1 MTPREAL
8 KRYFGYDSFRPGQEE
23 IVSAL
28 LAGRDALAIMPTGAG
43 KSLCYQV
50 PALLLPGLT
59 LVISPLISLMQDQ
72 VKGLNAAGIHAAF
85 INSSLTETQIARAL
99 DLAAEGSYK
108 LVYVAPERL
117 ESPVFR
123 SFAAGAD
130 ISMVTV
136 DEAHCISQWGQDFRP
151 SYLKILDFIDS
162 LPRRPIVSAFTATAT
177 REVKDDIVCTLRLH
191 DPKVLVT
198 GFDRPN
204 LYFQVER
211 TRRKDDFVIQY
222 LRDHPGESGIIYC
235 ATRKNVDKLQ
245 ELLTEYGFTA
255 TKYHAGLSAEA
266 RRKNQNDFIYDTA
279 PVIVATNAF
288 GMGIDKSNVRFVLH
302 YNMPQSMENYY
313 QEAGRAG
320 RDGLP
325 SQCVLLFSAQ
335 DVIINEEDCGTLRG
349 LTATAI
355 KRNDDVVQTLYDR
368 ILGRTALNDVIHP
381 LTGEVLC
388 KAGEEITESIA
399 EAIEKS
405 PLESVE
411 IRSVLTCESRRGV
424 CAKCYGRNLATAR
437 MVQRGEVVGVIAAQ
451 SIGEPGT
458 QLTLRTFHVGGVAA
472 GTAVETNV
480 VSKYEGR
487 LEIDELRTVKGKNP
501 QGEAVDIVISRQSE
515 FRIVDPK
522 TEIVLYTHNLP
533 YGSMLYM
540 SDGAEVKKGDMICEW
555 DPYNAVIISE
565 HEGKA
570 VYDSVIEGVTYR
582 DERDEQTGLSEKV
595 IIESKDKTKNPVIKV
610 INKEGE
616 EVKSYNL
623 PVSAHVVVKDNAKIK
638 AGDILIKI
646 PRAVGKSGGDITG
659 GLPRVTELFE
669 ARNPSN
675 PAIVSEID
683 GEVTFGK
690 IKRGNREII
699 ITSKEGDVRRYLVPL
714 SRQIIV
720 QENDYVKA
728 GGALSDG
735 AITPSDI
742 LNILG
747 LTKVQEYIV
756 NEVQEVYRMQG
767 VKINDKHFE
776 VIVRQMMSKV
786 KIEDPGDTRFFEDQ
800 IVDKWEFMDVNDE
813 LYDKVVVTDAGDSTA
828 VQPGQIISMRKLRDE
843 NSSLKRRDLNLVKV
857 RDIVPAT
864 STQILQGITRAALQT
879 SSFISAASFQETTKV
894 LNEAAIQGKVDPLE
908 NLKENVI
915 CGHLIPGGTGMR
927 EYDNL
932 VVGLK
937 EDLEAIQAAK

>member
-85 INSSLTETQIARAL
+85 INSSLTETQIAHAL

-245 ELLTEYGFTA
+245 ELLTEYGFAA

-335 DVIINEEDCGTLRG
+335 DVIINKFLLDKKDFAEMDDEEADLLRQRDLQRLQTMERYCQTTECLRNYILAYFGEHPTAPCGNCGSCNNDFDEVDMTDAAKWMINCVAELRGRYGKAILFGTLQGANRARLRELG
-349 LTATAI
+349 AERFKSYGRMKDTPRETLERLLAQLLEDGYLVQSDDQYAVLHIGDITPLKAGGQVLVKLPPQREPEQARAPKPKRRSPMDALTSAGLELFNQLRQLRFDTAQREGLPPYVVFGDKSLVDMCLRAPRRAEDMLGIYGMGERKYEKYGAAFFAVIDAYRADHPDAVLSLDPPAPEPEKPLPSEKKKKPPKAERPAFYLTAEDARSFNFQDSYTGAEL
-355 KRNDDVVQTLYDR
+355 KA
-368 ILGRTALNDVIHP
+368 AL
-381 LTGEVLC
+381 
-388 KAGEEITESIA
+388 
-399 EAIEKS
+399 IE
-405 PLESVE
+405 
-411 IRSVLTCESRRGV
+411 
-424 CAKCYGRNLATAR
+424 
-437 MVQRGEVVGVIAAQ
+437 
-451 SIGEPGT
+451 
-458 QLTLRTFHVGGVAA
+458 AA
-472 GTAVETNV
+472 GDPDVKAPTI
-480 VSKYEGR
+480 K
-487 LEIDELRTVKGKNP
+487 EIDEWLLAQRLIGMERLPTKGFYYVPTPAGVDAGLRSEDKVSARGTPYSVLLFTPEAQRMVVEHFIKP
-501 QGEAVDIVISRQSE
+501 EASPSGEAV
-515 FRIVDPK
+515 
-522 TEIVLYTHNLP
+522 T
-533 YGSMLYM
+533 
-540 SDGAEVKKGDMICEW
+540 
-555 DPYNAVIISE
+555 
-565 HEGKA
+565 
-570 VYDSVIEGVTYR
+570 
-582 DERDEQTGLSEKV
+582 
-595 IIESKDKTKNPVIKV
+595 
-610 INKEGE
+610 
-616 EVKSYNL
+616 
-623 PVSAHVVVKDNAKIK
+623 
-638 AGDILIKI
+638 
-646 PRAVGKSGGDITG
+646 
-659 GLPRVTELFE
+659 
-669 ARNPSN
+669 
-675 PAIVSEID
+675 
-683 GEVTFGK
+683 
-690 IKRGNREII
+690 
-699 ITSKEGDVRRYLVPL
+699 EGD
-714 SRQIIV
+714 
-720 QENDYVKA
+720 
-728 GGALSDG
+728 
-735 AITPSDI
+735 
-742 LNILG
+742 
-747 LTKVQEYIV
+747 
-756 NEVQEVYRMQG
+756 
-767 VKINDKHFE
+767 
-776 VIVRQMMSKV
+776 
-786 KIEDPGDTRFFEDQ
+786 
-800 IVDKWEFMDVNDE
+800 
-813 LYDKVVVTDAGDSTA
+813 
-828 VQPGQIISMRKLRDE
+828 
-843 NSSLKRRDLNLVKV
+843 
-857 RDIVPAT
+857 
-864 STQILQGITRAALQT
+864 
-879 SSFISAASFQETTKV
+879 
-894 LNEAAIQGKVDPLE
+894 
-908 NLKENVI
+908 
-915 CGHLIPGGTGMR
+915 
-927 EYDNL
+927 
-932 VVGLK
+932 
-937 EDLEAIQAAK
+937 

>member
-85 INSSLTETQIARAL
+85 INSSLTETQIAHAL

-245 ELLTEYGFTA
+245 ELLTEYGFAA

-335 DVIINEEDCGTLRG
+335 DVIINKFLLDKKDFAEMDDEEADLLRQRDLQRLQTMERYCQTTECLRNYILAYFGEHPTVPCGNCGSCNNDFDEVDMTDAAKWMINCVAELRGRYGKAILFGTLQGANRARLRELGAERFKSYGRMKDTPRG
-349 LTATAI
+349 TLERLLAQLLEDGYLVQSDDQYAVLHIGDIAPLKAGGQVLVKLPPRREPEQARAPKPKRRSPMDALTSAGLELFNQLRQLRFDTAQREGLPPYVVFGDKSLVDMCLRAPRRAEDMLGIYGMGERKYEKYGAAFFAVIDAYRADHPDAVLSLDPPAPEPEKPLPSEKKKKPPKAERPAFYLTAEDARSFNYQDSYTGAEL
-355 KRNDDVVQTLYDR
+355 KA
-368 ILGRTALNDVIHP
+368 AL
-381 LTGEVLC
+381 
-388 KAGEEITESIA
+388 
-399 EAIEKS
+399 IE
-405 PLESVE
+405 
-411 IRSVLTCESRRGV
+411 
-424 CAKCYGRNLATAR
+424 
-437 MVQRGEVVGVIAAQ
+437 
-451 SIGEPGT
+451 
-458 QLTLRTFHVGGVAA
+458 AA
-472 GTAVETNV
+472 GDPDVKAPTI
-480 VSKYEGR
+480 K
-487 LEIDELRTVKGKNP
+487 EIDEWLLAQRLIGMERLPTKGFYYVPTPAGVDAGLR
-501 QGEAVDIVISRQSE
+501 SE
-515 FRIVDPK
+515 
-522 TEIVLYTHNLP
+522 
-533 YGSMLYM
+533 
-540 SDGAEVKKGDMICEW
+540 
-555 DPYNAVIISE
+555 
-565 HEGKA
+565 
-570 VYDSVIEGVTYR
+570 
-582 DERDEQTGLSEKV
+582 
-595 IIESKDKTKNPVIKV
+595 DK
-610 INKEGE
+610 
-616 EVKSYNL
+616 
-623 PVSAHVVVKDNAKIK
+623 VSARGTPYSVLLFTPEAQRMVVEHFIK
-638 AGDILIKI
+638 PD
-646 PRAVGKSGGDITG
+646 
-659 GLPRVTELFE
+659 
-669 ARNPSN
+669 
-675 PAIVSEID
+675 
-683 GEVTFGK
+683 
-690 IKRGNREII
+690 
-699 ITSKEGDVRRYLVPL
+699 
-714 SRQIIV
+714 
-720 QENDYVKA
+720 
-728 GGALSDG
+728 
-735 AITPSDI
+735 
-742 LNILG
+742 
-747 LTKVQEYIV
+747 
-756 NEVQEVYRMQG
+756 
-767 VKINDKHFE
+767 
-776 VIVRQMMSKV
+776 
-786 KIEDPGDTRFFEDQ
+786 
-800 IVDKWEFMDVNDE
+800 
-813 LYDKVVVTDAGDSTA
+813 
-828 VQPGQIISMRKLRDE
+828 
-843 NSSLKRRDLNLVKV
+843 
-857 RDIVPAT
+857 
-864 STQILQGITRAALQT
+864 
-879 SSFISAASFQETTKV
+879 
-894 LNEAAIQGKVDPLE
+894 
-908 NLKENVI
+908 
-915 CGHLIPGGTGMR
+915 
-927 EYDNL
+927 
-932 VVGLK
+932 
-937 EDLEAIQAAK
+937 

>member
-123 SFAAGAD
+123 SFAVGAD

-222 LRDHPGESGIIYC
+222 LRGHPGESGIIYC

-245 ELLTEYGFTA
+245 ELLTEYGFAA
-255 TKYHAGLSAEA
+255 TKYHAGLPAEA

-335 DVIINEEDCGTLRG
+335 DVIINKFLLDKKDFAEMDDEEADLLRQRDLQRLQTMERYCQTTECLRNYILAYFGEHPTAPCGNCGSCNNDFDEVDMTDAAKWMINCVAELHGRYGKAILFGTLQGANRARLRELG
-349 LTATAI
+349 AERFKSYGRRKDTPRETLERLLAQLLEDGYLVQSDDQYAVLHIGDIAPLKAGGQVLVKLPPQREPEQARAPKPKRRSPMDALTSAGLELFNQLRQLRFDTAQREGLPPYVVFGDKSLADMCLRAPATVEGMIGIYGMGERKYEKYGAAFFAVIDAYRADHPDAVLSLDPPAPEPEKPLPSEKKKKPPKAERPAFYLTAEDARSFNYQDSYTA
-355 KRNDDVVQTLYDR
+355 
-368 ILGRTALNDVIHP
+368 AL
-381 LTGEVLC
+381 
-388 KAGEEITESIA
+388 
-399 EAIEKS
+399 IE
-405 PLESVE
+405 
-411 IRSVLTCESRRGV
+411 
-424 CAKCYGRNLATAR
+424 
-437 MVQRGEVVGVIAAQ
+437 
-451 SIGEPGT
+451 
-458 QLTLRTFHVGGVAA
+458 AA
-472 GTAVETNV
+472 GAPDVKAPTI
-480 VSKYEGR
+480 K
-487 LEIDELRTVKGKNP
+487 EIDEWLLAQRLIGMERLPTKGFYYVPTPAGVDAGLR
-501 QGEAVDIVISRQSE
+501 SE
-515 FRIVDPK
+515 
-522 TEIVLYTHNLP
+522 
-533 YGSMLYM
+533 
-540 SDGAEVKKGDMICEW
+540 
-555 DPYNAVIISE
+555 
-565 HEGKA
+565 
-570 VYDSVIEGVTYR
+570 
-582 DERDEQTGLSEKV
+582 
-595 IIESKDKTKNPVIKV
+595 DK
-610 INKEGE
+610 
-616 EVKSYNL
+616 
-623 PVSAHVVVKDNAKIK
+623 VSARGTPYSVLLFTPEAQRMVVEHFIK
-638 AGDILIKI
+638 PD
-646 PRAVGKSGGDITG
+646 
-659 GLPRVTELFE
+659 
-669 ARNPSN
+669 
-675 PAIVSEID
+675 
-683 GEVTFGK
+683 
-690 IKRGNREII
+690 
-699 ITSKEGDVRRYLVPL
+699 
-714 SRQIIV
+714 
-720 QENDYVKA
+720 
-728 GGALSDG
+728 
-735 AITPSDI
+735 
-742 LNILG
+742 
-747 LTKVQEYIV
+747 
-756 NEVQEVYRMQG
+756 
-767 VKINDKHFE
+767 
-776 VIVRQMMSKV
+776 
-786 KIEDPGDTRFFEDQ
+786 
-800 IVDKWEFMDVNDE
+800 
-813 LYDKVVVTDAGDSTA
+813 
-828 VQPGQIISMRKLRDE
+828 
-843 NSSLKRRDLNLVKV
+843 
-857 RDIVPAT
+857 
-864 STQILQGITRAALQT
+864 
-879 SSFISAASFQETTKV
+879 
-894 LNEAAIQGKVDPLE
+894 
-908 NLKENVI
+908 
-915 CGHLIPGGTGMR
+915 
-927 EYDNL
+927 
-932 VVGLK
+932 
-937 EDLEAIQAAK
+937 

>member
-50 PALLLPGLT
+50 PALLLPGLM

-211 TRRKDDFVIQY
+211 IRRKDDFVIQY

-245 ELLTEYGFTA
+245 ELLTEYGFAA

-335 DVIINEEDCGTLRG
+335 DVIINKFLLDKKDFAEMDDEEADLLRQRDLQRLQTMERYCQTTECLRNYILAYFGEHPTAPCGNCGSCNNDFDEVDMTDAAKWMINCVAELHGRYGKAILFGTLQGANRARLRELG
-349 LTATAI
+349 AERFKSYGRMKDTPRETLERLLAQLLEDGYLVQSDDQYAVLHIGDIAPLKAGGQVLVKLPPQREPEQARAPKPKRRSPMDALTSAGLELFSQLRQLRFDTAQREGLPPYVVFGDKSLVDMCLRAPRRAEDMLGIYGMGERKYEKYGAAFFAVIDAYRADHPDAVLSLDPPAPEPEKPLPSEKKKKPPKAERPAFYLTAEDARSFNYQDSYTGAEL
-355 KRNDDVVQTLYDR
+355 KA
-368 ILGRTALNDVIHP
+368 AL
-381 LTGEVLC
+381 
-388 KAGEEITESIA
+388 
-399 EAIEKS
+399 IE
-405 PLESVE
+405 
-411 IRSVLTCESRRGV
+411 
-424 CAKCYGRNLATAR
+424 
-437 MVQRGEVVGVIAAQ
+437 
-451 SIGEPGT
+451 
-458 QLTLRTFHVGGVAA
+458 AA
-472 GTAVETNV
+472 GDPDVKAPTI
-480 VSKYEGR
+480 K
-487 LEIDELRTVKGKNP
+487 EIDEWLLAQRLIGMERLPTKGFYYVPTPAGVDAGLRSEDKVSARGTPYSVLLFTPEAQRMVVEHFIKP
-501 QGEAVDIVISRQSE
+501 EASPSGEAV
-515 FRIVDPK
+515 
-522 TEIVLYTHNLP
+522 T
-533 YGSMLYM
+533 
-540 SDGAEVKKGDMICEW
+540 
-555 DPYNAVIISE
+555 
-565 HEGKA
+565 
-570 VYDSVIEGVTYR
+570 
-582 DERDEQTGLSEKV
+582 
-595 IIESKDKTKNPVIKV
+595 
-610 INKEGE
+610 
-616 EVKSYNL
+616 
-623 PVSAHVVVKDNAKIK
+623 
-638 AGDILIKI
+638 
-646 PRAVGKSGGDITG
+646 
-659 GLPRVTELFE
+659 
-669 ARNPSN
+669 
-675 PAIVSEID
+675 
-683 GEVTFGK
+683 
-690 IKRGNREII
+690 
-699 ITSKEGDVRRYLVPL
+699 EGD
-714 SRQIIV
+714 
-720 QENDYVKA
+720 
-728 GGALSDG
+728 
-735 AITPSDI
+735 
-742 LNILG
+742 
-747 LTKVQEYIV
+747 
-756 NEVQEVYRMQG
+756 
-767 VKINDKHFE
+767 
-776 VIVRQMMSKV
+776 
-786 KIEDPGDTRFFEDQ
+786 
-800 IVDKWEFMDVNDE
+800 
-813 LYDKVVVTDAGDSTA
+813 
-828 VQPGQIISMRKLRDE
+828 
-843 NSSLKRRDLNLVKV
+843 
-857 RDIVPAT
+857 
-864 STQILQGITRAALQT
+864 
-879 SSFISAASFQETTKV
+879 
-894 LNEAAIQGKVDPLE
+894 
-908 NLKENVI
+908 
-915 CGHLIPGGTGMR
+915 
-927 EYDNL
+927 
-932 VVGLK
+932 
-937 EDLEAIQAAK
+937 

>member
-1 MTPREAL
+1 MTPLETL

-59 LVISPLISLMQDQ
+59 LVISQLISLMQDQ

-245 ELLTEYGFTA
+245 ELLTEYGFAA

-335 DVIINEEDCGTLRG
+335 DVIINKFLLDKKDFAEMDDEEADLLRQRDLQRLQTMERYCQTTECLRNYILAYFGEHPTAPCGNCGSCNNDFDEVDMTDAAKWMINCVAELRGRYGKAILFGTLQGANRARLRELG
-349 LTATAI
+349 AERFKSYGRMKDTPRETLERLLAQLLEDGYLVQSDDQYAVLHIGDIATLKAGGQVLVKLPPQREPEQTRAPKPKRRSPMDALTSAGLELFSQLRQLRFDTAQREGLPPYVVFGDKSLVDMCLRAPRRAEDMLGIYGMGERKYEKYGAAFFAVIDAYRADHPDAVLSLDPPAPEPEKPLPSEKKKKPPKAERPAFYLTAEDARSFNYQDSYTGAEL
-355 KRNDDVVQTLYDR
+355 KA
-368 ILGRTALNDVIHP
+368 AL
-381 LTGEVLC
+381 
-388 KAGEEITESIA
+388 
-399 EAIEKS
+399 IE
-405 PLESVE
+405 
-411 IRSVLTCESRRGV
+411 
-424 CAKCYGRNLATAR
+424 
-437 MVQRGEVVGVIAAQ
+437 
-451 SIGEPGT
+451 
-458 QLTLRTFHVGGVAA
+458 AA
-472 GTAVETNV
+472 GDPDVKAPTI
-480 VSKYEGR
+480 K
-487 LEIDELRTVKGKNP
+487 EIDEWLLAQRLIGMERLPTKGFYYVPTPAGVDAGLRSEDKVSARGTPYSVLLFTPEAQRMVVEHFIKP
-501 QGEAVDIVISRQSE
+501 EASPSGEAV
-515 FRIVDPK
+515 
-522 TEIVLYTHNLP
+522 T
-533 YGSMLYM
+533 
-540 SDGAEVKKGDMICEW
+540 
-555 DPYNAVIISE
+555 
-565 HEGKA
+565 
-570 VYDSVIEGVTYR
+570 
-582 DERDEQTGLSEKV
+582 
-595 IIESKDKTKNPVIKV
+595 
-610 INKEGE
+610 
-616 EVKSYNL
+616 
-623 PVSAHVVVKDNAKIK
+623 
-638 AGDILIKI
+638 
-646 PRAVGKSGGDITG
+646 
-659 GLPRVTELFE
+659 
-669 ARNPSN
+669 
-675 PAIVSEID
+675 
-683 GEVTFGK
+683 
-690 IKRGNREII
+690 
-699 ITSKEGDVRRYLVPL
+699 EGD
-714 SRQIIV
+714 
-720 QENDYVKA
+720 
-728 GGALSDG
+728 
-735 AITPSDI
+735 
-742 LNILG
+742 
-747 LTKVQEYIV
+747 
-756 NEVQEVYRMQG
+756 
-767 VKINDKHFE
+767 
-776 VIVRQMMSKV
+776 
-786 KIEDPGDTRFFEDQ
+786 
-800 IVDKWEFMDVNDE
+800 
-813 LYDKVVVTDAGDSTA
+813 
-828 VQPGQIISMRKLRDE
+828 
-843 NSSLKRRDLNLVKV
+843 
-857 RDIVPAT
+857 
-864 STQILQGITRAALQT
+864 
-879 SSFISAASFQETTKV
+879 
-894 LNEAAIQGKVDPLE
+894 
-908 NLKENVI
+908 
-915 CGHLIPGGTGMR
+915 
-927 EYDNL
+927 
-932 VVGLK
+932 
-937 EDLEAIQAAK
+937 

>member
-23 IVSAL
+23 IVRAL

-130 ISMVTV
+130 ISMITV

-222 LRDHPGESGIIYC
+222 LRHHPGESGIIYC

-245 ELLTEYGFTA
+245 ELLTEYGFAA
-255 TKYHAGLSAEA
+255 TKYHAGLPAEA

-335 DVIINEEDCGTLRG
+335 DVIINKFLLDKKDFAEMDDEEADLLRQRDLQRLQTMERYCQTTECLRNYILAYFGEHPTAPCGNCGSCNNDFDEVDMTDAAKWMINCVAELRGRYGKAILFGTLQGANRARLRELG
-349 LTATAI
+349 AERFKSYGRMKDTPRETLERLLAQLLEDGYLVQSDDQYAVLHIGDIAPLKAGGQVLVKLPPQREPEQARAPKPKRRSPMDALTSAGLELFNQLRQLRFDTAQREGLPPYVVFGDKSLVDMCLRAPRRAEDMLGIYGMGVRKYEKYGAAFFAVIDAYRADHPDAVLSLDPPAPEPEKPLPSEKKKKPPKAERPAFYLTAEDARSFNYQDSYTGAEL
-355 KRNDDVVQTLYDR
+355 KA
-368 ILGRTALNDVIHP
+368 AL
-381 LTGEVLC
+381 
-388 KAGEEITESIA
+388 
-399 EAIEKS
+399 IE
-405 PLESVE
+405 
-411 IRSVLTCESRRGV
+411 
-424 CAKCYGRNLATAR
+424 
-437 MVQRGEVVGVIAAQ
+437 
-451 SIGEPGT
+451 
-458 QLTLRTFHVGGVAA
+458 AA
-472 GTAVETNV
+472 GDPDVKAPTI
-480 VSKYEGR
+480 K
-487 LEIDELRTVKGKNP
+487 EIDEWLLAQRLIGMERLPTKGFYYVPTPAGVDAGLRSEDKVSARGTPYSVLLFTPEAQRMVVEHFIKAEASP
-501 QGEAVDIVISRQSE
+501 AGEAV
-515 FRIVDPK
+515 
-522 TEIVLYTHNLP
+522 T
-533 YGSMLYM
+533 
-540 SDGAEVKKGDMICEW
+540 
-555 DPYNAVIISE
+555 
-565 HEGKA
+565 
-570 VYDSVIEGVTYR
+570 
-582 DERDEQTGLSEKV
+582 
-595 IIESKDKTKNPVIKV
+595 
-610 INKEGE
+610 
-616 EVKSYNL
+616 
-623 PVSAHVVVKDNAKIK
+623 
-638 AGDILIKI
+638 
-646 PRAVGKSGGDITG
+646 
-659 GLPRVTELFE
+659 
-669 ARNPSN
+669 
-675 PAIVSEID
+675 
-683 GEVTFGK
+683 
-690 IKRGNREII
+690 
-699 ITSKEGDVRRYLVPL
+699 EGD
-714 SRQIIV
+714 
-720 QENDYVKA
+720 
-728 GGALSDG
+728 
-735 AITPSDI
+735 
-742 LNILG
+742 
-747 LTKVQEYIV
+747 
-756 NEVQEVYRMQG
+756 
-767 VKINDKHFE
+767 
-776 VIVRQMMSKV
+776 
-786 KIEDPGDTRFFEDQ
+786 
-800 IVDKWEFMDVNDE
+800 
-813 LYDKVVVTDAGDSTA
+813 
-828 VQPGQIISMRKLRDE
+828 
-843 NSSLKRRDLNLVKV
+843 
-857 RDIVPAT
+857 
-864 STQILQGITRAALQT
+864 
-879 SSFISAASFQETTKV
+879 
-894 LNEAAIQGKVDPLE
+894 
-908 NLKENVI
+908 
-915 CGHLIPGGTGMR
+915 
-927 EYDNL
+927 
-932 VVGLK
+932 
-937 EDLEAIQAAK
+937 

>member
-245 ELLTEYGFTA
+245 ELLTEYGFAA

-335 DVIINEEDCGTLRG
+335 DVIINKFLLDKKDFAEMDDEEADLLRQRDLQRLQTMERYCQTTECLRNYILAYFGEHPTAPCGNCGSCNNDFDEVDMTDAAKWMINCVAELRGRYGKAILFGTLQGANRARLRELG
-349 LTATAI
+349 AERFKSYGRMKDTPRETLERLLAQLLEDGYLVQSDDQYAVLHIGDIAPLKAGGQVLVKLPPQREPEKARAPKPKRRSPMDALTSAGLELFSQLRQLRFDTAQREGLPPYVVFGDKSLVDMCLRAPRRAEDMLGIYGMGERKYEKYGASFFAVIDAYRADHPDAVLSLDPPAPEPEKPLPSEKKKKPPKAERPAFYLTAEDA
-355 KRNDDVVQTLYDR
+355 RNFNYQDSYTGAELKA
-368 ILGRTALNDVIHP
+368 AL
-381 LTGEVLC
+381 
-388 KAGEEITESIA
+388 
-399 EAIEKS
+399 IE
-405 PLESVE
+405 
-411 IRSVLTCESRRGV
+411 
-424 CAKCYGRNLATAR
+424 
-437 MVQRGEVVGVIAAQ
+437 
-451 SIGEPGT
+451 
-458 QLTLRTFHVGGVAA
+458 AA
-472 GTAVETNV
+472 GDPDVKAPTI
-480 VSKYEGR
+480 K
-487 LEIDELRTVKGKNP
+487 EIDEWLLAQRLIGMERLPTKGFYYVPTPSGVDAGLR
-501 QGEAVDIVISRQSE
+501 SE
-515 FRIVDPK
+515 
-522 TEIVLYTHNLP
+522 
-533 YGSMLYM
+533 
-540 SDGAEVKKGDMICEW
+540 
-555 DPYNAVIISE
+555 
-565 HEGKA
+565 
-570 VYDSVIEGVTYR
+570 
-582 DERDEQTGLSEKV
+582 
-595 IIESKDKTKNPVIKV
+595 DK
-610 INKEGE
+610 
-616 EVKSYNL
+616 
-623 PVSAHVVVKDNAKIK
+623 VSARGTPYSVLLFTPEAQRMVVEHFIK
-638 AGDILIKI
+638 PD
-646 PRAVGKSGGDITG
+646 
-659 GLPRVTELFE
+659 
-669 ARNPSN
+669 
-675 PAIVSEID
+675 
-683 GEVTFGK
+683 
-690 IKRGNREII
+690 
-699 ITSKEGDVRRYLVPL
+699 
-714 SRQIIV
+714 
-720 QENDYVKA
+720 
-728 GGALSDG
+728 
-735 AITPSDI
+735 
-742 LNILG
+742 
-747 LTKVQEYIV
+747 
-756 NEVQEVYRMQG
+756 
-767 VKINDKHFE
+767 
-776 VIVRQMMSKV
+776 
-786 KIEDPGDTRFFEDQ
+786 
-800 IVDKWEFMDVNDE
+800 
-813 LYDKVVVTDAGDSTA
+813 
-828 VQPGQIISMRKLRDE
+828 
-843 NSSLKRRDLNLVKV
+843 
-857 RDIVPAT
+857 
-864 STQILQGITRAALQT
+864 
-879 SSFISAASFQETTKV
+879 
-894 LNEAAIQGKVDPLE
+894 
-908 NLKENVI
+908 
-915 CGHLIPGGTGMR
+915 
-927 EYDNL
+927 
-932 VVGLK
+932 
-937 EDLEAIQAAK
+937 

>member
-245 ELLTEYGFTA
+245 ELLTEYGFAA

-335 DVIINEEDCGTLRG
+335 DVIINKFLLDKKDFAEMDDEEADLLRQRDLQRLQTMERYCQTTECLRNYILAYFGEHPTAPCGNCGSCNNDFDEVDMTDAAKWMINCVAELRGRYGKAILFGTLQGANRARLRELG
-349 LTATAI
+349 AERFKSYGRMKDTPRETLERLLAQLLEDGYLVQSDDQYAVLHIGDIAPLKAGGQVLVKLPPQREPEKARAPKPKRRSPMDALTSAGLELFSQLRQLRFDTAQREGLPPYVVFGDKSLVDMCLRAPRRAEDMLGIYGMGERKYKKYGASFFAVIDAYRADHPDAVLSLDPPAPEPEKPLPSEKKKKPPKAERPAFYLTAEDARSFNYQDSYTGAEL
-355 KRNDDVVQTLYDR
+355 KA
-368 ILGRTALNDVIHP
+368 AL
-381 LTGEVLC
+381 
-388 KAGEEITESIA
+388 
-399 EAIEKS
+399 IE
-405 PLESVE
+405 
-411 IRSVLTCESRRGV
+411 
-424 CAKCYGRNLATAR
+424 
-437 MVQRGEVVGVIAAQ
+437 
-451 SIGEPGT
+451 
-458 QLTLRTFHVGGVAA
+458 AA
-472 GTAVETNV
+472 GDPDVKAPTI
-480 VSKYEGR
+480 K
-487 LEIDELRTVKGKNP
+487 EIDEWLLAQRLIGMERLPTKGFYYVPTPSGVDAGLRSEDKVSARGTPYSVLLFTPEAQRMVVEHFIKP
-501 QGEAVDIVISRQSE
+501 EASPSGEAV
-515 FRIVDPK
+515 
-522 TEIVLYTHNLP
+522 T
-533 YGSMLYM
+533 
-540 SDGAEVKKGDMICEW
+540 
-555 DPYNAVIISE
+555 
-565 HEGKA
+565 
-570 VYDSVIEGVTYR
+570 
-582 DERDEQTGLSEKV
+582 
-595 IIESKDKTKNPVIKV
+595 
-610 INKEGE
+610 
-616 EVKSYNL
+616 
-623 PVSAHVVVKDNAKIK
+623 
-638 AGDILIKI
+638 
-646 PRAVGKSGGDITG
+646 
-659 GLPRVTELFE
+659 
-669 ARNPSN
+669 
-675 PAIVSEID
+675 
-683 GEVTFGK
+683 
-690 IKRGNREII
+690 
-699 ITSKEGDVRRYLVPL
+699 EGD
-714 SRQIIV
+714 
-720 QENDYVKA
+720 
-728 GGALSDG
+728 
-735 AITPSDI
+735 
-742 LNILG
+742 
-747 LTKVQEYIV
+747 
-756 NEVQEVYRMQG
+756 
-767 VKINDKHFE
+767 
-776 VIVRQMMSKV
+776 
-786 KIEDPGDTRFFEDQ
+786 
-800 IVDKWEFMDVNDE
+800 
-813 LYDKVVVTDAGDSTA
+813 
-828 VQPGQIISMRKLRDE
+828 
-843 NSSLKRRDLNLVKV
+843 
-857 RDIVPAT
+857 
-864 STQILQGITRAALQT
+864 
-879 SSFISAASFQETTKV
+879 
-894 LNEAAIQGKVDPLE
+894 
-908 NLKENVI
+908 
-915 CGHLIPGGTGMR
+915 
-927 EYDNL
+927 
-932 VVGLK
+932 
-937 EDLEAIQAAK
+937 

>member
-1 MTPREAL
+1 MTPLEAL

-99 DLAAEGSYK
+99 DLAAVGSYK

-222 LRDHPGESGIIYC
+222 LRGHPGESGIIYC

-245 ELLTEYGFTA
+245 ELLTEYGFAA
-255 TKYHAGLSAEA
+255 TKYHAGLPAEA

-335 DVIINEEDCGTLRG
+335 DVIINKFLLDKKDFAEMDDEEADLLRQRDLQRLQTMERYCQTTECLRNYILAYFGEHPTAPCGNCGSCNNDFDEVDMTDAAKWMINCVAELHGRYGKAILFGTLQGANRARLRELG
-349 LTATAI
+349 AERFKSYGRMKDTPRETLERLLAQLLEDGYLVQSDDQYAVLHIGDIAPLKAGGQVLVKLPPQREPEQARAPKPKRRSPMDALTSAGLELFNQLRQLRFDTAQREGLPPYVVFGDKSLVDMCLRAPRRAEDMLGIYGMGERKYEKYGAAFFAVIDAYRADHPDAVLSLDPPAPEPEKPLPSEKKKKPPKAERPAFYLTAEDARSFSYQDSYTGAEL
-355 KRNDDVVQTLYDR
+355 KA
-368 ILGRTALNDVIHP
+368 AL
-381 LTGEVLC
+381 
-388 KAGEEITESIA
+388 
-399 EAIEKS
+399 IE
-405 PLESVE
+405 
-411 IRSVLTCESRRGV
+411 
-424 CAKCYGRNLATAR
+424 
-437 MVQRGEVVGVIAAQ
+437 
-451 SIGEPGT
+451 
-458 QLTLRTFHVGGVAA
+458 AA
-472 GTAVETNV
+472 GDPDVRAPTI
-480 VSKYEGR
+480 K
-487 LEIDELRTVKGKNP
+487 EIDEWLLAQRLIGMERLPTKGFYYVPTPAGVDAGLRSEDKVSARGTPYSVLLFTPEAQRMVVEHFVKAEASP
-501 QGEAVDIVISRQSE
+501 AGEAV
-515 FRIVDPK
+515 
-522 TEIVLYTHNLP
+522 TE
-533 YGSMLYM
+533 
-540 SDGAEVKKGDMICEW
+540 SD
-555 DPYNAVIISE
+555 
-565 HEGKA
+565 
-570 VYDSVIEGVTYR
+570 
-582 DERDEQTGLSEKV
+582 
-595 IIESKDKTKNPVIKV
+595 
-610 INKEGE
+610 
-616 EVKSYNL
+616 
-623 PVSAHVVVKDNAKIK
+623 
-638 AGDILIKI
+638 
-646 PRAVGKSGGDITG
+646 
-659 GLPRVTELFE
+659 
-669 ARNPSN
+669 
-675 PAIVSEID
+675 
-683 GEVTFGK
+683 
-690 IKRGNREII
+690 
-699 ITSKEGDVRRYLVPL
+699 
-714 SRQIIV
+714 
-720 QENDYVKA
+720 
-728 GGALSDG
+728 
-735 AITPSDI
+735 
-742 LNILG
+742 
-747 LTKVQEYIV
+747 
-756 NEVQEVYRMQG
+756 
-767 VKINDKHFE
+767 
-776 VIVRQMMSKV
+776 
-786 KIEDPGDTRFFEDQ
+786 
-800 IVDKWEFMDVNDE
+800 
-813 LYDKVVVTDAGDSTA
+813 
-828 VQPGQIISMRKLRDE
+828 
-843 NSSLKRRDLNLVKV
+843 
-857 RDIVPAT
+857 
-864 STQILQGITRAALQT
+864 
-879 SSFISAASFQETTKV
+879 
-894 LNEAAIQGKVDPLE
+894 
-908 NLKENVI
+908 
-915 CGHLIPGGTGMR
+915 
-927 EYDNL
+927 
-932 VVGLK
+932 
-937 EDLEAIQAAK
+937 

>member
-85 INSSLTETQIARAL
+85 INSSLTETQIAHAL

-245 ELLTEYGFTA
+245 ELLTEYGFAA

-335 DVIINEEDCGTLRG
+335 DVIINKFLLDKKDFAEMDDEEADLLRQRDLQRLQTMERYCQTTECLRNYILAYFGEHPTAPCGNCGSCNNDFDEVDMTDAAKWMINCVAELHGRYGKAMLFGTLQGANRARLRELG
-349 LTATAI
+349 AERFKSYGRMKDTPRETLERLLAQLLEDGYLVQSDDQYAVLHIGDIAPLKAGGQVLVKLPPQREPVQARAPKPKRRSPMDALTSAGLELFNQLRQLRFDTAQREGLPPYVVFGDKSLVDMCLRAPRRAEDMLGIYGMGERKYEKYGASFFAVIDAYRADHPDAVLSLDPPAPEPEKPLPSEKKKKPPKAERPAFYLTAEDARSFNYQDSYTGAEL
-355 KRNDDVVQTLYDR
+355 KA
-368 ILGRTALNDVIHP
+368 AL
-381 LTGEVLC
+381 
-388 KAGEEITESIA
+388 
-399 EAIEKS
+399 IE
-405 PLESVE
+405 
-411 IRSVLTCESRRGV
+411 
-424 CAKCYGRNLATAR
+424 
-437 MVQRGEVVGVIAAQ
+437 
-451 SIGEPGT
+451 
-458 QLTLRTFHVGGVAA
+458 AA
-472 GTAVETNV
+472 GDPDVKAPTI
-480 VSKYEGR
+480 R
-487 LEIDELRTVKGKNP
+487 EIDEWLLAQRLIGMERLPTKGFYYVPTPAGVDAGLR
-501 QGEAVDIVISRQSE
+501 SE
-515 FRIVDPK
+515 
-522 TEIVLYTHNLP
+522 
-533 YGSMLYM
+533 
-540 SDGAEVKKGDMICEW
+540 
-555 DPYNAVIISE
+555 
-565 HEGKA
+565 
-570 VYDSVIEGVTYR
+570 
-582 DERDEQTGLSEKV
+582 
-595 IIESKDKTKNPVIKV
+595 DK
-610 INKEGE
+610 
-616 EVKSYNL
+616 
-623 PVSAHVVVKDNAKIK
+623 VSARGTPYSVLLFTPEAQRMVVEHFIK
-638 AGDILIKI
+638 AD
-646 PRAVGKSGGDITG
+646 
-659 GLPRVTELFE
+659 
-669 ARNPSN
+669 
-675 PAIVSEID
+675 
-683 GEVTFGK
+683 
-690 IKRGNREII
+690 
-699 ITSKEGDVRRYLVPL
+699 
-714 SRQIIV
+714 
-720 QENDYVKA
+720 
-728 GGALSDG
+728 
-735 AITPSDI
+735 
-742 LNILG
+742 
-747 LTKVQEYIV
+747 
-756 NEVQEVYRMQG
+756 
-767 VKINDKHFE
+767 
-776 VIVRQMMSKV
+776 
-786 KIEDPGDTRFFEDQ
+786 
-800 IVDKWEFMDVNDE
+800 
-813 LYDKVVVTDAGDSTA
+813 
-828 VQPGQIISMRKLRDE
+828 
-843 NSSLKRRDLNLVKV
+843 
-857 RDIVPAT
+857 
-864 STQILQGITRAALQT
+864 
-879 SSFISAASFQETTKV
+879 
-894 LNEAAIQGKVDPLE
+894 
-908 NLKENVI
+908 
-915 CGHLIPGGTGMR
+915 
-927 EYDNL
+927 
-932 VVGLK
+932 
-937 EDLEAIQAAK
+937 

>member
-1 MTPREAL
+1 MTPLESL

-222 LRDHPGESGIIYC
+222 LRGHPGESGIIYC

-245 ELLTEYGFTA
+245 ELLTEYGFAA
-255 TKYHAGLSAEA
+255 TKYHAGLPAEA

-335 DVIINEEDCGTLRG
+335 DVIINKFLLDKKDFAEMDDEEADLLRQRDLQRLQTMERYCQTTECLRNYILAYFGEHSTAPCGNCGSCNNDFDEVDMTDAAKWMINCVAELRGRYGKAILFGTLQGANRARLRELG
-349 LTATAI
+349 AERFKSYGRMKDIPRETLERLLAQLLEDGYLVQSDDQYAVLHIGDIAPLKAGGQVLVKLPPRREPEQARAPKPKRRSPMDALTSAGLELFNQLRQLRFDTAQREGLPPYVVFGDKSLVDMCLRAPRRAEDMLGIYGMGERKYEKYGAAFFAVIDAYRADHPDAVLSLDPPAPEPEKPLPSEKKKKPPKAERPAFYLTAEDARSFNYQDSYTGAEL
-355 KRNDDVVQTLYDR
+355 KA
-368 ILGRTALNDVIHP
+368 AL
-381 LTGEVLC
+381 
-388 KAGEEITESIA
+388 
-399 EAIEKS
+399 IE
-405 PLESVE
+405 
-411 IRSVLTCESRRGV
+411 
-424 CAKCYGRNLATAR
+424 
-437 MVQRGEVVGVIAAQ
+437 
-451 SIGEPGT
+451 
-458 QLTLRTFHVGGVAA
+458 AA
-472 GTAVETNV
+472 GDPDVKAPTI
-480 VSKYEGR
+480 K
-487 LEIDELRTVKGKNP
+487 EIDEWLLAQRLIGMERLPTKGFYYVPTPAGVDAGLR
-501 QGEAVDIVISRQSE
+501 SE
-515 FRIVDPK
+515 
-522 TEIVLYTHNLP
+522 
-533 YGSMLYM
+533 
-540 SDGAEVKKGDMICEW
+540 
-555 DPYNAVIISE
+555 
-565 HEGKA
+565 
-570 VYDSVIEGVTYR
+570 
-582 DERDEQTGLSEKV
+582 
-595 IIESKDKTKNPVIKV
+595 DK
-610 INKEGE
+610 
-616 EVKSYNL
+616 
-623 PVSAHVVVKDNAKIK
+623 VSARGTPYSVLLFTPEAQRMVVEHFIK
-638 AGDILIKI
+638 PD
-646 PRAVGKSGGDITG
+646 
-659 GLPRVTELFE
+659 
-669 ARNPSN
+669 
-675 PAIVSEID
+675 
-683 GEVTFGK
+683 
-690 IKRGNREII
+690 
-699 ITSKEGDVRRYLVPL
+699 
-714 SRQIIV
+714 
-720 QENDYVKA
+720 
-728 GGALSDG
+728 
-735 AITPSDI
+735 
-742 LNILG
+742 
-747 LTKVQEYIV
+747 
-756 NEVQEVYRMQG
+756 
-767 VKINDKHFE
+767 
-776 VIVRQMMSKV
+776 
-786 KIEDPGDTRFFEDQ
+786 
-800 IVDKWEFMDVNDE
+800 
-813 LYDKVVVTDAGDSTA
+813 
-828 VQPGQIISMRKLRDE
+828 
-843 NSSLKRRDLNLVKV
+843 
-857 RDIVPAT
+857 
-864 STQILQGITRAALQT
+864 
-879 SSFISAASFQETTKV
+879 
-894 LNEAAIQGKVDPLE
+894 
-908 NLKENVI
+908 
-915 CGHLIPGGTGMR
+915 
-927 EYDNL
+927 
-932 VVGLK
+932 
-937 EDLEAIQAAK
+937 

>member
-50 PALLLPGLT
+50 PALLLPRLT

-245 ELLTEYGFTA
+245 ELLTEYGFAA
-255 TKYHAGLSAEA
+255 TRYHAGLPAEA
-266 RRKNQNDFIYDTA
+266 RRQNQNDFIYDTA

-335 DVIINEEDCGTLRG
+335 DVIINKFLLDKKDFAEMDDEEADLLRQRDLQRLQTMERYCQTTECLRNYILAYFGEHPTAPCGNCGSCSNDFDEVDMTDAAKWMINCVAELHGRYGKAILFGTLQGANRARLRELG
-349 LTATAI
+349 AERFKSYARMKDTPRETLEHLLAQLLEDGYLVQSDDQYAVLHIGDIAPLKAGGQVLVKLPPQREPEQARAPKPKRRSPMDALTSAGLELFNQLRQLRFDTAQREGLPPYVVFGDKSLVDMCLRAPRRAEDMLGIYGMGERKYEKYGAAFFAVIDAYRADHPDAVLSLDPPAPEPEKPLPSEKKKKPPKAERPAFYLTAEDARSFNYQDSYTGAEL
-355 KRNDDVVQTLYDR
+355 KA
-368 ILGRTALNDVIHP
+368 AL
-381 LTGEVLC
+381 
-388 KAGEEITESIA
+388 
-399 EAIEKS
+399 IE
-405 PLESVE
+405 
-411 IRSVLTCESRRGV
+411 
-424 CAKCYGRNLATAR
+424 
-437 MVQRGEVVGVIAAQ
+437 
-451 SIGEPGT
+451 
-458 QLTLRTFHVGGVAA
+458 AA
-472 GTAVETNV
+472 GDPDVKAPTI
-480 VSKYEGR
+480 K
-487 LEIDELRTVKGKNP
+487 EIDEWLLTQRLVGMERLPTKGFYYVPTPAGVDAGLR
-501 QGEAVDIVISRQSE
+501 SE
-515 FRIVDPK
+515 
-522 TEIVLYTHNLP
+522 
-533 YGSMLYM
+533 
-540 SDGAEVKKGDMICEW
+540 
-555 DPYNAVIISE
+555 
-565 HEGKA
+565 
-570 VYDSVIEGVTYR
+570 
-582 DERDEQTGLSEKV
+582 
-595 IIESKDKTKNPVIKV
+595 DK
-610 INKEGE
+610 
-616 EVKSYNL
+616 
-623 PVSAHVVVKDNAKIK
+623 VSARGTPYSVLLFTPEAQRMVVEHFIK
-638 AGDILIKI
+638 PD
-646 PRAVGKSGGDITG
+646 
-659 GLPRVTELFE
+659 
-669 ARNPSN
+669 
-675 PAIVSEID
+675 
-683 GEVTFGK
+683 
-690 IKRGNREII
+690 
-699 ITSKEGDVRRYLVPL
+699 
-714 SRQIIV
+714 
-720 QENDYVKA
+720 
-728 GGALSDG
+728 
-735 AITPSDI
+735 
-742 LNILG
+742 
-747 LTKVQEYIV
+747 
-756 NEVQEVYRMQG
+756 
-767 VKINDKHFE
+767 
-776 VIVRQMMSKV
+776 
-786 KIEDPGDTRFFEDQ
+786 
-800 IVDKWEFMDVNDE
+800 
-813 LYDKVVVTDAGDSTA
+813 
-828 VQPGQIISMRKLRDE
+828 
-843 NSSLKRRDLNLVKV
+843 
-857 RDIVPAT
+857 
-864 STQILQGITRAALQT
+864 
-879 SSFISAASFQETTKV
+879 
-894 LNEAAIQGKVDPLE
+894 
-908 NLKENVI
+908 
-915 CGHLIPGGTGMR
+915 
-927 EYDNL
+927 
-932 VVGLK
+932 
-937 EDLEAIQAAK
+937 

>member
-1 MTPREAL
+1 MTPLEAL

-191 DPKVLVT
+191 NPKVLVT

-222 LRDHPGESGIIYC
+222 LRGHPGESGIIYC

-245 ELLTEYGFTA
+245 ELLTEYSFAA

-335 DVIINEEDCGTLRG
+335 DVIINKFLLDKKDFAEMDDEEADLLRQRDLQRLQTMERYCQTTECLRNYILAYFGEHPTAPCGNCGSCSNDFDEFDMTDAAKWMINCVAELRGRYGKAILFGTLQGANRARLRELG
-349 LTATAI
+349 AERFKSYGRMKDIPRETLERLLAQLLEDGYLVQSDDQYAVLHIGDIAPLKAGGQVLVKLPPQREPEQARAPKPKRRSPMDALTSAGLELFNQLRQLRFDTAQREGLPPYVVFGDKSLVDMCLRAPRRAEDMLGIYGMGERKYEKYGAAFFAVIDAYRADHPDAVLSLDPPAPEPEKPLPSEKKKKPPKAERPAFYLTAEDARSFNYQDSYTGAEL
-355 KRNDDVVQTLYDR
+355 KA
-368 ILGRTALNDVIHP
+368 AL
-381 LTGEVLC
+381 
-388 KAGEEITESIA
+388 
-399 EAIEKS
+399 IE
-405 PLESVE
+405 
-411 IRSVLTCESRRGV
+411 
-424 CAKCYGRNLATAR
+424 
-437 MVQRGEVVGVIAAQ
+437 
-451 SIGEPGT
+451 
-458 QLTLRTFHVGGVAA
+458 AA
-472 GTAVETNV
+472 GDPDVKAPTI
-480 VSKYEGR
+480 K
-487 LEIDELRTVKGKNP
+487 EIDEWLLAQRLIGMERLPTKGFYYVPTPAGVDAGLR
-501 QGEAVDIVISRQSE
+501 SE
-515 FRIVDPK
+515 
-522 TEIVLYTHNLP
+522 
-533 YGSMLYM
+533 
-540 SDGAEVKKGDMICEW
+540 
-555 DPYNAVIISE
+555 
-565 HEGKA
+565 
-570 VYDSVIEGVTYR
+570 
-582 DERDEQTGLSEKV
+582 
-595 IIESKDKTKNPVIKV
+595 DK
-610 INKEGE
+610 
-616 EVKSYNL
+616 
-623 PVSAHVVVKDNAKIK
+623 VSARGTPYSVLLFTPEAQRMVVEHFIK
-638 AGDILIKI
+638 PD
-646 PRAVGKSGGDITG
+646 
-659 GLPRVTELFE
+659 
-669 ARNPSN
+669 
-675 PAIVSEID
+675 
-683 GEVTFGK
+683 
-690 IKRGNREII
+690 
-699 ITSKEGDVRRYLVPL
+699 
-714 SRQIIV
+714 
-720 QENDYVKA
+720 
-728 GGALSDG
+728 
-735 AITPSDI
+735 
-742 LNILG
+742 
-747 LTKVQEYIV
+747 
-756 NEVQEVYRMQG
+756 
-767 VKINDKHFE
+767 
-776 VIVRQMMSKV
+776 
-786 KIEDPGDTRFFEDQ
+786 
-800 IVDKWEFMDVNDE
+800 
-813 LYDKVVVTDAGDSTA
+813 
-828 VQPGQIISMRKLRDE
+828 
-843 NSSLKRRDLNLVKV
+843 
-857 RDIVPAT
+857 
-864 STQILQGITRAALQT
+864 
-879 SSFISAASFQETTKV
+879 
-894 LNEAAIQGKVDPLE
+894 
-908 NLKENVI
+908 
-915 CGHLIPGGTGMR
+915 
-927 EYDNL
+927 
-932 VVGLK
+932 
-937 EDLEAIQAAK
+937 

>member
-8 KRYFGYDSFRPGQEE
+8 KRYFGYDSFRPGQAE

-222 LRDHPGESGIIYC
+222 LRGHPGESGIIYC

-245 ELLTEYGFTA
+245 ELLTEYGFAA

-335 DVIINEEDCGTLRG
+335 DVIINKFLLDKKDFAEMDDEEADLLRQRDLQRLQTMERYCQTTECLRNYILAYFGEHPTAPCGNCGSCNNDFDEVDMTDAAKWMINCVAELHGRYGKAILFGTLQGANRARLRELG
-349 LTATAI
+349 AERFKSYGRMKDTPRETLERLLAQLLEDEYLVQSDDQYAVLHIGDIAPLKAGRQVLVKLPPQREPEQARAPKPKRRSPMDALTSAGLELFNQLRQLRFDTAQREGLPPYVVFGDKSLVDMCLRAPRRAEDMLGIYGMGERKYEKYGAAFFAVIDAYRADHPDAVLSLDPPAPEPEKPLPSEKKKKPPKAERPAFYLTAEDARSFNYQDSYTGAELKAALIEASGDPDVKAPTI
-355 KRNDDVVQTLYDR
+355 K
-368 ILGRTALNDVIHP
+368 
-381 LTGEVLC
+381 
-388 KAGEEITESIA
+388 
-399 EAIEKS
+399 
-405 PLESVE
+405 
-411 IRSVLTCESRRGV
+411 
-424 CAKCYGRNLATAR
+424 
-437 MVQRGEVVGVIAAQ
+437 
-451 SIGEPGT
+451 
-458 QLTLRTFHVGGVAA
+458 
-472 GTAVETNV
+472 
-480 VSKYEGR
+480 
-487 LEIDELRTVKGKNP
+487 EIDEWLLAQRLIGMERLPTKGFYYVPTPAGVDAGLR
-501 QGEAVDIVISRQSE
+501 SE
-515 FRIVDPK
+515 
-522 TEIVLYTHNLP
+522 
-533 YGSMLYM
+533 
-540 SDGAEVKKGDMICEW
+540 
-555 DPYNAVIISE
+555 
-565 HEGKA
+565 
-570 VYDSVIEGVTYR
+570 
-582 DERDEQTGLSEKV
+582 
-595 IIESKDKTKNPVIKV
+595 DK
-610 INKEGE
+610 
-616 EVKSYNL
+616 
-623 PVSAHVVVKDNAKIK
+623 VSARGTPYSVLLFTPEAQRMVVEHFIK
-638 AGDILIKI
+638 PD
-646 PRAVGKSGGDITG
+646 
-659 GLPRVTELFE
+659 
-669 ARNPSN
+669 
-675 PAIVSEID
+675 
-683 GEVTFGK
+683 
-690 IKRGNREII
+690 
-699 ITSKEGDVRRYLVPL
+699 
-714 SRQIIV
+714 
-720 QENDYVKA
+720 
-728 GGALSDG
+728 
-735 AITPSDI
+735 
-742 LNILG
+742 
-747 LTKVQEYIV
+747 
-756 NEVQEVYRMQG
+756 
-767 VKINDKHFE
+767 
-776 VIVRQMMSKV
+776 
-786 KIEDPGDTRFFEDQ
+786 
-800 IVDKWEFMDVNDE
+800 
-813 LYDKVVVTDAGDSTA
+813 
-828 VQPGQIISMRKLRDE
+828 
-843 NSSLKRRDLNLVKV
+843 
-857 RDIVPAT
+857 
-864 STQILQGITRAALQT
+864 
-879 SSFISAASFQETTKV
+879 
-894 LNEAAIQGKVDPLE
+894 
-908 NLKENVI
+908 
-915 CGHLIPGGTGMR
+915 
-927 EYDNL
+927 
-932 VVGLK
+932 
-937 EDLEAIQAAK
+937 

>member
-123 SFAAGAD
+123 SFSAGAD

-151 SYLKILDFIDS
+151 SYLEILDFIDS

-245 ELLTEYGFTA
+245 ELLTEYGFAA

-335 DVIINEEDCGTLRG
+335 DVIINKFLLDKKDFAEMDDEEADLLRQRDLQRLQTMERYCQTTECLRNYILAYFGEHPTAPCGNCGSCNNDFDEVDMTDAAKWMINCVAELRGRYGKAILFGTLQGANRARLRELG
-349 LTATAI
+349 AERFKSYGRMKDTPRETLERLLAQLLEDGYLVQSDDQYAVLHIGDIAPLKAGGQVLVKLPPQREPEKARAPKPKRRSPMDALTSAGLELFNQLRQLRFDTAQREGLPPYVVFGDKSLVDMCLRAPRRAEDMLGIYGMGERKYEKYGAAFFAVIDAYRADHPDAVLSLDPPAPEPEKPLPSEKKKKPPKAERPAFYLTAEDARSFNYQDSYTGAEL
-355 KRNDDVVQTLYDR
+355 KA
-368 ILGRTALNDVIHP
+368 AL
-381 LTGEVLC
+381 
-388 KAGEEITESIA
+388 
-399 EAIEKS
+399 IE
-405 PLESVE
+405 
-411 IRSVLTCESRRGV
+411 
-424 CAKCYGRNLATAR
+424 
-437 MVQRGEVVGVIAAQ
+437 
-451 SIGEPGT
+451 
-458 QLTLRTFHVGGVAA
+458 AA
-472 GTAVETNV
+472 GDPDVKAPTI
-480 VSKYEGR
+480 K
-487 LEIDELRTVKGKNP
+487 EIDEWLLAQRLIGMERLPTKGFYYVPTPAGVDAGLR
-501 QGEAVDIVISRQSE
+501 SE
-515 FRIVDPK
+515 
-522 TEIVLYTHNLP
+522 
-533 YGSMLYM
+533 
-540 SDGAEVKKGDMICEW
+540 
-555 DPYNAVIISE
+555 
-565 HEGKA
+565 
-570 VYDSVIEGVTYR
+570 
-582 DERDEQTGLSEKV
+582 
-595 IIESKDKTKNPVIKV
+595 DK
-610 INKEGE
+610 
-616 EVKSYNL
+616 
-623 PVSAHVVVKDNAKIK
+623 VSARGTPYSVLLFTPEAQRMVVEHFIK
-638 AGDILIKI
+638 PD
-646 PRAVGKSGGDITG
+646 
-659 GLPRVTELFE
+659 
-669 ARNPSN
+669 
-675 PAIVSEID
+675 
-683 GEVTFGK
+683 
-690 IKRGNREII
+690 
-699 ITSKEGDVRRYLVPL
+699 
-714 SRQIIV
+714 
-720 QENDYVKA
+720 
-728 GGALSDG
+728 
-735 AITPSDI
+735 
-742 LNILG
+742 
-747 LTKVQEYIV
+747 
-756 NEVQEVYRMQG
+756 
-767 VKINDKHFE
+767 
-776 VIVRQMMSKV
+776 
-786 KIEDPGDTRFFEDQ
+786 
-800 IVDKWEFMDVNDE
+800 
-813 LYDKVVVTDAGDSTA
+813 
-828 VQPGQIISMRKLRDE
+828 
-843 NSSLKRRDLNLVKV
+843 
-857 RDIVPAT
+857 
-864 STQILQGITRAALQT
+864 
-879 SSFISAASFQETTKV
+879 
-894 LNEAAIQGKVDPLE
+894 
-908 NLKENVI
+908 
-915 CGHLIPGGTGMR
+915 
-927 EYDNL
+927 
-932 VVGLK
+932 
-937 EDLEAIQAAK
+937 

>member
-1 MTPREAL
+1 MTPLEAL

-99 DLAAEGSYK
+99 GLAAEGSYK

-245 ELLTEYGFTA
+245 ELLTEYGFAA

-335 DVIINEEDCGTLRG
+335 DVIINKFLLDRKDFAEMDDEEADLLRQRDLQRLQTMERYCQTTECLRNYILVYFGEHPTAPCGNCGSCNNDFDEVDMTDAAKWMINCVAELHGRYGKAILFGTLQGANRARLRELG
-349 LTATAI
+349 AERFKSYGRMKDTPRETLERLLAQLLEDGYLVQSDDQYAVLHIGDIAPLKAGGQVLVKLPPQRESEQARAPKPKRRSPMDALTSAGLELFNQLRQLRFDTAQREGLPPYVVFGDKSLVDMCLRAPRRAEDMLGIYGMGERKYEKYGSAFFAVIDAYRADHPDAVLSLDPPAPEPEKPLPSEKKKKSPKAERPAFYLTAEDARSFNYQDSYTGAEL
-355 KRNDDVVQTLYDR
+355 KATL
-368 ILGRTALNDVIHP
+368 
-381 LTGEVLC
+381 
-388 KAGEEITESIA
+388 
-399 EAIEKS
+399 IE
-405 PLESVE
+405 
-411 IRSVLTCESRRGV
+411 
-424 CAKCYGRNLATAR
+424 
-437 MVQRGEVVGVIAAQ
+437 
-451 SIGEPGT
+451 
-458 QLTLRTFHVGGVAA
+458 AA
-472 GTAVETNV
+472 GDPDVKAPTI
-480 VSKYEGR
+480 K
-487 LEIDELRTVKGKNP
+487 EIDEWLLAQRLIAMERLPTKGFYYVPTPAGVDAGLRSEDKVSARGTPYSVLLFTPEAQRMVVEHFIKAEASP
-501 QGEAVDIVISRQSE
+501 AGEAV
-515 FRIVDPK
+515 
-522 TEIVLYTHNLP
+522 T
-533 YGSMLYM
+533 
-540 SDGAEVKKGDMICEW
+540 
-555 DPYNAVIISE
+555 
-565 HEGKA
+565 
-570 VYDSVIEGVTYR
+570 
-582 DERDEQTGLSEKV
+582 
-595 IIESKDKTKNPVIKV
+595 
-610 INKEGE
+610 
-616 EVKSYNL
+616 
-623 PVSAHVVVKDNAKIK
+623 
-638 AGDILIKI
+638 
-646 PRAVGKSGGDITG
+646 
-659 GLPRVTELFE
+659 
-669 ARNPSN
+669 
-675 PAIVSEID
+675 
-683 GEVTFGK
+683 
-690 IKRGNREII
+690 
-699 ITSKEGDVRRYLVPL
+699 EGD
-714 SRQIIV
+714 
-720 QENDYVKA
+720 
-728 GGALSDG
+728 
-735 AITPSDI
+735 
-742 LNILG
+742 
-747 LTKVQEYIV
+747 
-756 NEVQEVYRMQG
+756 
-767 VKINDKHFE
+767 
-776 VIVRQMMSKV
+776 
-786 KIEDPGDTRFFEDQ
+786 
-800 IVDKWEFMDVNDE
+800 
-813 LYDKVVVTDAGDSTA
+813 
-828 VQPGQIISMRKLRDE
+828 
-843 NSSLKRRDLNLVKV
+843 
-857 RDIVPAT
+857 
-864 STQILQGITRAALQT
+864 
-879 SSFISAASFQETTKV
+879 
-894 LNEAAIQGKVDPLE
+894 
-908 NLKENVI
+908 
-915 CGHLIPGGTGMR
+915 
-927 EYDNL
+927 
-932 VVGLK
+932 
-937 EDLEAIQAAK
+937 

>member
-1 MTPREAL
+1 MTPLEAL
-8 KRYFGYDSFRPGQEE
+8 KRYFGYDSFRPGQDE

-245 ELLTEYGFTA
+245 ELLTEYGFAA
-255 TKYHAGLSAEA
+255 TKYHAGLPAEA

-335 DVIINEEDCGTLRG
+335 DVIINKFLLVKKDFAEMDDEEADLLRQRDLQRLQTMERYCQTTECLRNYILAYFGEHPTAPCGNCGSCNNDFDEVDMTDAAKWMINCVAELRGRYGKAMLFGTLQGANRARLRELG
-349 LTATAI
+349 AERFKSYGRMKDTPRETLERLLAQLLEDGYLVQS
-355 KRNDDVVQTLYDR
+355 DDQYAVLHIGD
-368 ILGRTALNDVIHP
+368 IAP
-381 LTGEVLC
+381 L
-388 KAGEEITESIA
+388 KAGGQVLVKLPPQREPEQARAPKPKRRSPMDALTSAGLELFNQLRQLRFDTAQHEGLPPYVVFGDKSLVDMCLRAPRRAEDMLGIYGMGERKYEKYGAAFFAVIDAYRADHPDAVLSLDPPAPEPEKPLPSEKKKKPPKAERPAFYLTTEDARSFNYQDSYTGA
-399 EAIEKS
+399 ELKAALIE
-405 PLESVE
+405 
-411 IRSVLTCESRRGV
+411 
-424 CAKCYGRNLATAR
+424 
-437 MVQRGEVVGVIAAQ
+437 
-451 SIGEPGT
+451 
-458 QLTLRTFHVGGVAA
+458 AA
-472 GTAVETNV
+472 GDPDVKAPTI
-480 VSKYEGR
+480 K
-487 LEIDELRTVKGKNP
+487 EIDEWLLAQRLIGMERLPTKGFYYVPTPAGVDAGLRSEDKVSARGTPYSVLLFTPEAQRMVVAHFIKP
-501 QGEAVDIVISRQSE
+501 EASPSGEAV
-515 FRIVDPK
+515 
-522 TEIVLYTHNLP
+522 T
-533 YGSMLYM
+533 
-540 SDGAEVKKGDMICEW
+540 
-555 DPYNAVIISE
+555 
-565 HEGKA
+565 
-570 VYDSVIEGVTYR
+570 
-582 DERDEQTGLSEKV
+582 
-595 IIESKDKTKNPVIKV
+595 
-610 INKEGE
+610 
-616 EVKSYNL
+616 
-623 PVSAHVVVKDNAKIK
+623 
-638 AGDILIKI
+638 
-646 PRAVGKSGGDITG
+646 
-659 GLPRVTELFE
+659 
-669 ARNPSN
+669 
-675 PAIVSEID
+675 
-683 GEVTFGK
+683 
-690 IKRGNREII
+690 
-699 ITSKEGDVRRYLVPL
+699 EGD
-714 SRQIIV
+714 
-720 QENDYVKA
+720 
-728 GGALSDG
+728 
-735 AITPSDI
+735 
-742 LNILG
+742 
-747 LTKVQEYIV
+747 
-756 NEVQEVYRMQG
+756 
-767 VKINDKHFE
+767 
-776 VIVRQMMSKV
+776 
-786 KIEDPGDTRFFEDQ
+786 
-800 IVDKWEFMDVNDE
+800 
-813 LYDKVVVTDAGDSTA
+813 
-828 VQPGQIISMRKLRDE
+828 
-843 NSSLKRRDLNLVKV
+843 
-857 RDIVPAT
+857 
-864 STQILQGITRAALQT
+864 
-879 SSFISAASFQETTKV
+879 
-894 LNEAAIQGKVDPLE
+894 
-908 NLKENVI
+908 
-915 CGHLIPGGTGMR
+915 
-927 EYDNL
+927 
-932 VVGLK
+932 
-937 EDLEAIQAAK
+937 

>member
-222 LRDHPGESGIIYC
+222 LRGHPGESGIIYC

-245 ELLTEYGFTA
+245 ELLTEYGFAA
-255 TKYHAGLSAEA
+255 TKYHAGLPAEA

-320 RDGLP
+320 RDGLS

-335 DVIINEEDCGTLRG
+335 DVIINKFLLDKKDFAEMDDEEADLLRQRDLQRLQTMERYCQTTECLRNYILAYFGEHPTAPCGNCGSCSNDFDEVDMTDAAKWMINCVAELRGRYGKAILFGTLQGANRARLRELG
-349 LTATAI
+349 AERFKSYGRMKDTPRETLERLLAQLLEDGYLVQSDDQYAVLHIGDIAPLKAGGQVLVKLPPQRESEQARAPKPKRRSPMDALTSAGLELFNQLRQLRFDTAQREGLPPYVVFGDKSLVDMCLRAPRRAEDMLGIYGMGERKFEKYGAAFFSVIDAYRADHPDAVLSLDPPAPEPEKPLPSEKKKKPPKAERPAFYLTAEDARSFNYQDSYTGAEL
-355 KRNDDVVQTLYDR
+355 KA
-368 ILGRTALNDVIHP
+368 AL
-381 LTGEVLC
+381 
-388 KAGEEITESIA
+388 
-399 EAIEKS
+399 IE
-405 PLESVE
+405 
-411 IRSVLTCESRRGV
+411 
-424 CAKCYGRNLATAR
+424 
-437 MVQRGEVVGVIAAQ
+437 
-451 SIGEPGT
+451 
-458 QLTLRTFHVGGVAA
+458 AA
-472 GTAVETNV
+472 GDPDVKAPTI
-480 VSKYEGR
+480 K
-487 LEIDELRTVKGKNP
+487 EIDEWLLAQRLIGMERLPTKGFYYVPTSAGVDAGLR
-501 QGEAVDIVISRQSE
+501 SE
-515 FRIVDPK
+515 
-522 TEIVLYTHNLP
+522 
-533 YGSMLYM
+533 
-540 SDGAEVKKGDMICEW
+540 
-555 DPYNAVIISE
+555 
-565 HEGKA
+565 
-570 VYDSVIEGVTYR
+570 
-582 DERDEQTGLSEKV
+582 
-595 IIESKDKTKNPVIKV
+595 DK
-610 INKEGE
+610 
-616 EVKSYNL
+616 
-623 PVSAHVVVKDNAKIK
+623 VSARGTPYSVLLFTPEAQRMVVEHFIK
-638 AGDILIKI
+638 PD
-646 PRAVGKSGGDITG
+646 
-659 GLPRVTELFE
+659 
-669 ARNPSN
+669 
-675 PAIVSEID
+675 
-683 GEVTFGK
+683 
-690 IKRGNREII
+690 
-699 ITSKEGDVRRYLVPL
+699 
-714 SRQIIV
+714 
-720 QENDYVKA
+720 
-728 GGALSDG
+728 
-735 AITPSDI
+735 
-742 LNILG
+742 
-747 LTKVQEYIV
+747 
-756 NEVQEVYRMQG
+756 
-767 VKINDKHFE
+767 
-776 VIVRQMMSKV
+776 
-786 KIEDPGDTRFFEDQ
+786 
-800 IVDKWEFMDVNDE
+800 
-813 LYDKVVVTDAGDSTA
+813 
-828 VQPGQIISMRKLRDE
+828 
-843 NSSLKRRDLNLVKV
+843 
-857 RDIVPAT
+857 
-864 STQILQGITRAALQT
+864 
-879 SSFISAASFQETTKV
+879 
-894 LNEAAIQGKVDPLE
+894 
-908 NLKENVI
+908 
-915 CGHLIPGGTGMR
+915 
-927 EYDNL
+927 
-932 VVGLK
+932 
-937 EDLEAIQAAK
+937 

>member
-99 DLAAEGSYK
+99 YLAAEGSYK

-245 ELLTEYGFTA
+245 ELLTEYGFAA

-335 DVIINEEDCGTLRG
+335 DVIINKFLLDKKDFAEMDDEEADLLRQRDLQRLQTMERYCQTTECLRNYILAYFGEHPTAPCGNCGSCNNDFDEVDMTDAAKWMINCVAELRGRYGKAILFGTLQGANRARLRELG
-349 LTATAI
+349 AERFKSYGRMKDTPRETLERLLAQLLEDGYLVQSDDQYAVLHIGDIAPLKAGGQVLVKLPPQREPEQARAPKPKRRSPMDALTSAGLELFNQLRQLRFDTAQREGLPPYVVFGDKSLVDMCLRAPRRAEDMLGIYGMGERKYEKYGAAFFAVIDAYRADHPDAVLSLDPPAPEPEKPLPSEKKKKPPKAERPAFYLTAEDARSFNYQDSYTGAEL
-355 KRNDDVVQTLYDR
+355 KA
-368 ILGRTALNDVIHP
+368 AL
-381 LTGEVLC
+381 
-388 KAGEEITESIA
+388 
-399 EAIEKS
+399 IE
-405 PLESVE
+405 
-411 IRSVLTCESRRGV
+411 
-424 CAKCYGRNLATAR
+424 
-437 MVQRGEVVGVIAAQ
+437 
-451 SIGEPGT
+451 
-458 QLTLRTFHVGGVAA
+458 AA
-472 GTAVETNV
+472 GDPDVKAPTI
-480 VSKYEGR
+480 K
-487 LEIDELRTVKGKNP
+487 EIDEWLLAQRLIGMERLPTKGFYYVPTPAGVDAGLRSEDKVSARGTPYSVLLFTPEAQRMVVEHFIKP
-501 QGEAVDIVISRQSE
+501 EASPSGEAV
-515 FRIVDPK
+515 
-522 TEIVLYTHNLP
+522 T
-533 YGSMLYM
+533 
-540 SDGAEVKKGDMICEW
+540 
-555 DPYNAVIISE
+555 
-565 HEGKA
+565 
-570 VYDSVIEGVTYR
+570 
-582 DERDEQTGLSEKV
+582 
-595 IIESKDKTKNPVIKV
+595 
-610 INKEGE
+610 
-616 EVKSYNL
+616 
-623 PVSAHVVVKDNAKIK
+623 
-638 AGDILIKI
+638 
-646 PRAVGKSGGDITG
+646 
-659 GLPRVTELFE
+659 
-669 ARNPSN
+669 
-675 PAIVSEID
+675 
-683 GEVTFGK
+683 
-690 IKRGNREII
+690 
-699 ITSKEGDVRRYLVPL
+699 EGDAFP
-714 SRQIIV
+714 SSGP
-720 QENDYVKA
+720 A
-728 GGALSDG
+728 GP
-735 AITPSDI
+735 PSPKGEG
-742 LNILG
+742 LG
-747 LTKVQEYIV
+747 LFRHLVCTAQI
-756 NEVQEVYRMQG
+756 
-767 VKINDKHFE
+767 FF
-776 VIVRQMMSKV
+776 VIFV
-786 KIEDPGDTRFFEDQ
+786 DCGFFDT
-800 IVDKWEFMDVNDE
+800 M
-813 LYDKVVVTDAGDSTA
+813 
-828 VQPGQIISMRKLRDE
+828 
-843 NSSLKRRDLNLVKV
+843 LK
-857 RDIVPAT
+857 
-864 STQILQGITRAALQT
+864 
-879 SSFISAASFQETTKV
+879 
-894 LNEAAIQGKVDPLE
+894 
-908 NLKENVI
+908 
-915 CGHLIPGGTGMR
+915 C
-927 EYDNL
+927 
-932 VVGLK
+932 
-937 EDLEAIQAAK
+937 

>member
-222 LRDHPGESGIIYC
+222 LRGHPGESGIIYC

-245 ELLTEYGFTA
+245 ELLTEYGFAA
-255 TKYHAGLSAEA
+255 TKYHAGLSAET

-335 DVIINEEDCGTLRG
+335 DVIINKFLLDKKDFAEMDDEEADLLRQRDLQRLQTMERYCQTTECLRNYILAYFGEHPTAPCGNCGSCNSDFDEVDMTDAAKWMINCVAELHGRYGKAILFGTLQGANRARLRELG
-349 LTATAI
+349 AERFKSYGRMKDTPRETLERLLAQLLEDGYLVQSDDQYAVLHIGDIAPLKAGGQVLVKLPPQREPEQARAPKPKRRSPMDALTSAGLELFNQLRQLRFDTAQREGLPPYVVFGDKSLVDMCLRAPRRAEDMLGIYGMGERKYEKYGAAFFAVIDAYRADHPDAVLSLDPPAPEPEKPLPSEKKKKPPKAERPAFYLTAEDARSFNYQDSYTGAEL
-355 KRNDDVVQTLYDR
+355 KA
-368 ILGRTALNDVIHP
+368 AL
-381 LTGEVLC
+381 
-388 KAGEEITESIA
+388 
-399 EAIEKS
+399 IE
-405 PLESVE
+405 
-411 IRSVLTCESRRGV
+411 
-424 CAKCYGRNLATAR
+424 
-437 MVQRGEVVGVIAAQ
+437 
-451 SIGEPGT
+451 
-458 QLTLRTFHVGGVAA
+458 AA
-472 GTAVETNV
+472 GDPDVKAPTI
-480 VSKYEGR
+480 K
-487 LEIDELRTVKGKNP
+487 EIDEWLLAQRLIGMERLPTKGFYYVPTPAGVDAGLRSEDKVSARGTPYSVLLFTPEAQRMVVEHFIKP
-501 QGEAVDIVISRQSE
+501 EASPSGEAV
-515 FRIVDPK
+515 
-522 TEIVLYTHNLP
+522 T
-533 YGSMLYM
+533 
-540 SDGAEVKKGDMICEW
+540 
-555 DPYNAVIISE
+555 
-565 HEGKA
+565 
-570 VYDSVIEGVTYR
+570 
-582 DERDEQTGLSEKV
+582 
-595 IIESKDKTKNPVIKV
+595 
-610 INKEGE
+610 
-616 EVKSYNL
+616 
-623 PVSAHVVVKDNAKIK
+623 
-638 AGDILIKI
+638 
-646 PRAVGKSGGDITG
+646 
-659 GLPRVTELFE
+659 
-669 ARNPSN
+669 
-675 PAIVSEID
+675 
-683 GEVTFGK
+683 
-690 IKRGNREII
+690 
-699 ITSKEGDVRRYLVPL
+699 EGD
-714 SRQIIV
+714 
-720 QENDYVKA
+720 
-728 GGALSDG
+728 
-735 AITPSDI
+735 
-742 LNILG
+742 
-747 LTKVQEYIV
+747 
-756 NEVQEVYRMQG
+756 
-767 VKINDKHFE
+767 
-776 VIVRQMMSKV
+776 
-786 KIEDPGDTRFFEDQ
+786 
-800 IVDKWEFMDVNDE
+800 
-813 LYDKVVVTDAGDSTA
+813 
-828 VQPGQIISMRKLRDE
+828 
-843 NSSLKRRDLNLVKV
+843 
-857 RDIVPAT
+857 
-864 STQILQGITRAALQT
+864 
-879 SSFISAASFQETTKV
+879 
-894 LNEAAIQGKVDPLE
+894 
-908 NLKENVI
+908 
-915 CGHLIPGGTGMR
+915 
-927 EYDNL
+927 
-932 VVGLK
+932 
-937 EDLEAIQAAK
+937 

>member
-123 SFAAGAD
+123 SFSAGAD

-245 ELLTEYGFTA
+245 ELLTEYGFAA

-288 GMGIDKSNVRFVLH
+288 GMGIDKSNVRLVLH

-335 DVIINEEDCGTLRG
+335 DVIINKFLLDKKDFAEMDDEEADLLRQRDLQRLQTMERYCQTTECLRNYILAYFGEHPTAPCGNCGSCNNDFDEVDMTDAAKWMINCVAELRGRYGKAILFGTLQGANRARLRELG
-349 LTATAI
+349 AERFKSYGRMKDTPRETLERLLAQLLEDGYLVQSDDQYAVLHIGDIAPLKAGGQVLVKLPPQREPEKARAPKPKRRSPMDALTSAGLELFNQLRQLRFDTAQREGLPPYVVFGDKSLVDMCLRAPRRAEDMLGIYGMGERKYEKYGAAFFAVIDAYRADHPDAVLSLDPPAPEPEKPLPSEKKKKPPKAERPAFYLTAEDARSFNYQDSYTGAEL
-355 KRNDDVVQTLYDR
+355 KA
-368 ILGRTALNDVIHP
+368 AL
-381 LTGEVLC
+381 
-388 KAGEEITESIA
+388 
-399 EAIEKS
+399 IE
-405 PLESVE
+405 
-411 IRSVLTCESRRGV
+411 
-424 CAKCYGRNLATAR
+424 
-437 MVQRGEVVGVIAAQ
+437 
-451 SIGEPGT
+451 
-458 QLTLRTFHVGGVAA
+458 AA
-472 GTAVETNV
+472 GDPDVKAPTI
-480 VSKYEGR
+480 K
-487 LEIDELRTVKGKNP
+487 EIDEWLLAQRLIGMERLPTKGFYYMPTPAGVDAGLR
-501 QGEAVDIVISRQSE
+501 SE
-515 FRIVDPK
+515 
-522 TEIVLYTHNLP
+522 
-533 YGSMLYM
+533 
-540 SDGAEVKKGDMICEW
+540 
-555 DPYNAVIISE
+555 
-565 HEGKA
+565 
-570 VYDSVIEGVTYR
+570 
-582 DERDEQTGLSEKV
+582 
-595 IIESKDKTKNPVIKV
+595 DK
-610 INKEGE
+610 
-616 EVKSYNL
+616 
-623 PVSAHVVVKDNAKIK
+623 VSARGTPYSVLLFTPEAQRMVVEHFIK
-638 AGDILIKI
+638 PD
-646 PRAVGKSGGDITG
+646 
-659 GLPRVTELFE
+659 
-669 ARNPSN
+669 
-675 PAIVSEID
+675 
-683 GEVTFGK
+683 
-690 IKRGNREII
+690 
-699 ITSKEGDVRRYLVPL
+699 
-714 SRQIIV
+714 
-720 QENDYVKA
+720 
-728 GGALSDG
+728 
-735 AITPSDI
+735 
-742 LNILG
+742 
-747 LTKVQEYIV
+747 
-756 NEVQEVYRMQG
+756 
-767 VKINDKHFE
+767 
-776 VIVRQMMSKV
+776 
-786 KIEDPGDTRFFEDQ
+786 
-800 IVDKWEFMDVNDE
+800 
-813 LYDKVVVTDAGDSTA
+813 
-828 VQPGQIISMRKLRDE
+828 
-843 NSSLKRRDLNLVKV
+843 
-857 RDIVPAT
+857 
-864 STQILQGITRAALQT
+864 
-879 SSFISAASFQETTKV
+879 
-894 LNEAAIQGKVDPLE
+894 
-908 NLKENVI
+908 
-915 CGHLIPGGTGMR
+915 
-927 EYDNL
+927 
-932 VVGLK
+932 
-937 EDLEAIQAAK
+937 

>member
-245 ELLTEYGFTA
+245 ELLTEYGFAA
-255 TKYHAGLSAEA
+255 TKYHAGLPAEA

-335 DVIINEEDCGTLRG
+335 DVIINKFLLDKKDFAEMDDEEADLLRQRDLQRLQTMERYCQTTECLRNYILAYFGEHPTAPCGNCGSCSNDFDEVDMTDAAKWMINCVAELRGRYGKAILFGTLQGANRARLRELG
-349 LTATAI
+349 AERFKSYGRMKDTPRETLERLLAQLLEDGYLVQSDDQYAVLHIGDIAPLKAGGQVLVKLPPQREPEQARAPKPKRRSPMDALTSAGLELFNQLRQLRFDTAQREGLPPYVVFGDKSLVDMCLRAPRRAEDMLGIYGMGERKYEKYGAAFFTVIDAYRADHPDAVLSLDPPAPEPEKPLPSEKKKKPPKAERPAFYLTAEDARSFNYQDSYTGAELKAALIETAGDPDVKAPTI
-355 KRNDDVVQTLYDR
+355 K
-368 ILGRTALNDVIHP
+368 
-381 LTGEVLC
+381 
-388 KAGEEITESIA
+388 
-399 EAIEKS
+399 
-405 PLESVE
+405 
-411 IRSVLTCESRRGV
+411 
-424 CAKCYGRNLATAR
+424 
-437 MVQRGEVVGVIAAQ
+437 
-451 SIGEPGT
+451 
-458 QLTLRTFHVGGVAA
+458 
-472 GTAVETNV
+472 
-480 VSKYEGR
+480 
-487 LEIDELRTVKGKNP
+487 EIDEWLLAQRLIGMERLPTKGFYYVPTSAGVDAGLR
-501 QGEAVDIVISRQSE
+501 SE
-515 FRIVDPK
+515 
-522 TEIVLYTHNLP
+522 
-533 YGSMLYM
+533 
-540 SDGAEVKKGDMICEW
+540 
-555 DPYNAVIISE
+555 
-565 HEGKA
+565 
-570 VYDSVIEGVTYR
+570 
-582 DERDEQTGLSEKV
+582 
-595 IIESKDKTKNPVIKV
+595 DK
-610 INKEGE
+610 
-616 EVKSYNL
+616 
-623 PVSAHVVVKDNAKIK
+623 VSARGTPYSVLLFTPEAQRMVVEHFIK
-638 AGDILIKI
+638 PD
-646 PRAVGKSGGDITG
+646 
-659 GLPRVTELFE
+659 
-669 ARNPSN
+669 
-675 PAIVSEID
+675 
-683 GEVTFGK
+683 
-690 IKRGNREII
+690 
-699 ITSKEGDVRRYLVPL
+699 
-714 SRQIIV
+714 
-720 QENDYVKA
+720 
-728 GGALSDG
+728 
-735 AITPSDI
+735 
-742 LNILG
+742 
-747 LTKVQEYIV
+747 
-756 NEVQEVYRMQG
+756 
-767 VKINDKHFE
+767 
-776 VIVRQMMSKV
+776 
-786 KIEDPGDTRFFEDQ
+786 
-800 IVDKWEFMDVNDE
+800 
-813 LYDKVVVTDAGDSTA
+813 
-828 VQPGQIISMRKLRDE
+828 
-843 NSSLKRRDLNLVKV
+843 
-857 RDIVPAT
+857 
-864 STQILQGITRAALQT
+864 
-879 SSFISAASFQETTKV
+879 
-894 LNEAAIQGKVDPLE
+894 
-908 NLKENVI
+908 
-915 CGHLIPGGTGMR
+915 
-927 EYDNL
+927 
-932 VVGLK
+932 
-937 EDLEAIQAAK
+937 

>member
-198 GFDRPN
+198 SFDRPN

-245 ELLTEYGFTA
+245 ELLTEYGFAA

-335 DVIINEEDCGTLRG
+335 DVIINKFLLDKKDFAEMDDEEADLLRQRDLQRLQTMERYCQTTECLRNYILAYFGEHPTAPCGNCGSCNNDFDEVDMTDAAKWMINCVAELRGRYGKAILFGTLQGANRARLRELG
-349 LTATAI
+349 AERFKSYGRMKDTPRETLERLLAQLLEDGYLVQSDDQYAVLHIGDIAPLKAGGQVLVKLPPQREPEQARAPKPKRRSPMDALTSAGLELFNQLRQLRFDTAQREGLPPYVVFGDKSLVDMCLRAPRRAEDMLGIYGMGERKYEKYGAAFFAVIDAYRADHPDAVLSLDPPAPEPEKPLPSEKKKKPPKAERPAFYLTAEDARSFNFQDSYTGAEL
-355 KRNDDVVQTLYDR
+355 KA
-368 ILGRTALNDVIHP
+368 AL
-381 LTGEVLC
+381 
-388 KAGEEITESIA
+388 
-399 EAIEKS
+399 IE
-405 PLESVE
+405 
-411 IRSVLTCESRRGV
+411 
-424 CAKCYGRNLATAR
+424 
-437 MVQRGEVVGVIAAQ
+437 
-451 SIGEPGT
+451 
-458 QLTLRTFHVGGVAA
+458 AA
-472 GTAVETNV
+472 GDPDVKAPTI
-480 VSKYEGR
+480 K
-487 LEIDELRTVKGKNP
+487 EIDEWLLAQRLIGMERLPTKGFYYVPTPAGVDAGLRSEDKVSARGTPYSVLLFTPEAQRMVVEHFIKP
-501 QGEAVDIVISRQSE
+501 EASPSGEAV
-515 FRIVDPK
+515 
-522 TEIVLYTHNLP
+522 T
-533 YGSMLYM
+533 
-540 SDGAEVKKGDMICEW
+540 
-555 DPYNAVIISE
+555 
-565 HEGKA
+565 
-570 VYDSVIEGVTYR
+570 
-582 DERDEQTGLSEKV
+582 
-595 IIESKDKTKNPVIKV
+595 
-610 INKEGE
+610 
-616 EVKSYNL
+616 
-623 PVSAHVVVKDNAKIK
+623 
-638 AGDILIKI
+638 
-646 PRAVGKSGGDITG
+646 
-659 GLPRVTELFE
+659 
-669 ARNPSN
+669 
-675 PAIVSEID
+675 
-683 GEVTFGK
+683 
-690 IKRGNREII
+690 
-699 ITSKEGDVRRYLVPL
+699 EGD
-714 SRQIIV
+714 
-720 QENDYVKA
+720 
-728 GGALSDG
+728 
-735 AITPSDI
+735 
-742 LNILG
+742 
-747 LTKVQEYIV
+747 
-756 NEVQEVYRMQG
+756 
-767 VKINDKHFE
+767 
-776 VIVRQMMSKV
+776 
-786 KIEDPGDTRFFEDQ
+786 
-800 IVDKWEFMDVNDE
+800 
-813 LYDKVVVTDAGDSTA
+813 
-828 VQPGQIISMRKLRDE
+828 
-843 NSSLKRRDLNLVKV
+843 
-857 RDIVPAT
+857 
-864 STQILQGITRAALQT
+864 
-879 SSFISAASFQETTKV
+879 
-894 LNEAAIQGKVDPLE
+894 
-908 NLKENVI
+908 
-915 CGHLIPGGTGMR
+915 
-927 EYDNL
+927 
-932 VVGLK
+932 
-937 EDLEAIQAAK
+937 